1 MRPKPA
7 CAAAL
12 VMLAGLLQLVVA
24 GCTTTTAGTSCG
36 GPAYTLHVLAGSDLD
51 DMTPVLA
58 QAARATG
65 VTVSPGYVGSITGA
79 QEVVN
84 GTAAF
89 AIHAADGTPMAIA
102 GDREVAIAAIQQ
114 HEMVATQVH

>member
-1 MRPKPA
+1 MDTNSIQPA
-7 CAAAL
+7 ERQAA
-12 VMLAGLLQLVVA
+12 VA
-24 GCTTTTAGTSCG
+24 AIVDIRHISTEQ
-36 GPAYTLHVLAGSDLD
+36 
-51 DMTPVLA
+51 LA
-58 QAARATG
+58 QLGLQQIA
-65 VTVSPGYVGSITGA
+65 YVKP
-79 QEVVN
+79 VMVN